1 MQMGHAYV
9 YDYYSE
15 GCAMT
20 LQSKLKSWIAGF
32 LIERPAKKLTLAQL
46 AASLEAS
53 GLQMEQRMVE
63 SGDTPSNR
71 ERAYHII
78 GIERWGQRRLQV
90 ALGGELIMD
99 RYHEYRPA
107 PDLDWQELRATFRA
121 TRQDTIAL
129 VERIEKAGV
138 DAVLVPHNDFG
149 DLSVRGWL
157 RYLDYHAS
165 LEGKRIK

>member
-1 MQMGHAYV
+1 
-9 YDYYSE
+9 
-15 GCAMT
+15 MT
-20 LQSKLKSWIAGF
+20 ISSKLKSWIAAL

-46 AASLEAS
+46 AASLAAT
-53 GLQMEQRMVE
+53 GQQMEQRMAE
-63 SGDTPSNR
+63 GGDTPSNR
-71 ERAYHII
+71 EKAHHII

-90 ALGGELIMD
+90 ALGEELIMD

-107 PDLDWQELRATFRA
+107 SVLDWQELRAVFHA

-129 VERIEKAGV
+129 AQRIEKAGA

-165 LEGKRIK
+165 LEGRRIK